1 MELLDFLMECAK
13 IERTIEISRQ
23 FLTKF
28 PTFHPY
34 QAFKQ
39 IDQLNDGYITAQ
51 TIQVFLH
58 RFGYLHTLKECGILF
73 YKPEFKYVDFL
84 RFLLPTNQL
93 LRDYISHSDQQSYQ
107 SNECLKEI
115 AKHISLEIVLM
126 NNLLPPQ
133 SIDKLTD
140 GTREDIE
147 SLFKKERLFVYQD
160 EIDAMV
166 KRLDFYGD
174 GQIDLLLLKNWVL
187 VLNKQTKNK
196 QENQSCSAFVTPK
209 KQIQVQNSIKTT
221 DKKESLKKTA
231 RFMNVSPQKRNLM
244 QRQKSKKKVATPQT
258 QKQGVRGKVTSKK
271 QEGESEKKKIIEVQ
285 TNKKTANTQSKIK
298 SKQPQEIIE
307 YLMDKEIKIEKI
319 KKQLALQKDFNA
331 LDAFRTLDVYSKGSI
346 GKEEI
351 DTLLNQKAGQ
361 SMHIFNR
368 FNSDQ
373 LTYHD
378 FLILLQPQSANFAEI
393 LNTRQPSE
401 DGYKKKMS
409 ELFSNQTIELLIE
422 LLTLLQLI
430 PVKLNAD
437 IQLFNKIDGITRDNF
452 IGVSDLQQY
461 LYESGL
467 RYTHH
472 EAMLLI
478 NAYDKDKDGRLSL
491 QEFLDI

>member
-28 PTFHPY
+28 PSFHPY

-39 IDQLNDGYITAQ
+39 IDLHDEGYITAQ
-51 TIQVFLH
+51 TMQVFLH
-58 RFGYLHTLKECGILF
+58 RFGQLHTLKECGILF

-93 LRDYISHSDQQSYQ
+93 LRDYISHSDQKTQQ

-126 NNLLPPQ
+126 NNLLPPK
-133 SIDKLTD
+133 SLDELAN

-147 SLFKKERLFVYQD
+147 CLFKKERLFVYQD
-160 EIDAMV
+160 EIDAII

-187 VLNKQTKNK
+187 ILNQQIKSKNEK
-196 QENQSCSAFVTPK
+196 ESSSTFATPK
-209 KQIQVQNSIKTT
+209 KKVQIQNAIKTT
-221 DKKESLKKTA
+221 ERKGSTKKTPKVT
-231 RFMNVSPQKRNLM
+231 NVSPKKRNLM
-244 QRQKSKKKVATPQT
+244 EKQKSTKKVASYET
-258 QKQGVRGKVTSKK
+258 QKQEIRGKIAQKK
-271 QEGESEKKKIIEVQ
+271 QEGETEKKMIKEAQ
-285 TNKKTANTQSKIK
+285 TNKKNVNNLSKIK
-298 SKQPQEIIE
+298 PKSPYEIIE
-307 YLMDKEIKIEKI
+307 YLLDKEIKIEKV
-319 KKQLALQKDFNA
+319 KQQLALQKEFNT
-331 LDAFRTLDVYSKGSI
+331 LDAFHALDVYGKGSI
-346 GKEEI
+346 GVEEI
-351 DTLLNQKAGQ
+351 DTLLNQKSGQ
-361 SMHIFNR
+361 SVHIFSR
-368 FNSDQ
+368 FNSNQ

-378 FLILLQPQSANFAEI
+378 FLNLLQPYSVNFAEI
-393 LNTRQPSE
+393 LNTRQPSI
-401 DGYKKKMS
+401 GGNQKKIS
-409 ELFSNQTIELLIE
+409 QLFSNQTIKLLIE
-422 LLTLLQLI
+422 LLTLLQQI

-437 IQLFNKIDGITRDNF
+437 IQLFTKIDSITRDNF

-491 QEFLDI
+491 QEFLDM

>member
-23 FLTKF
+23 FLIKF

-58 RFGYLHTLKECGILF
+58 RFSYLHTLKECGILF

-93 LRDYISHSDQQSYQ
+93 LRDYISHSDQQSQQ

-126 NNLLPPQ
+126 NNLQPPQ
-133 SIDKLTD
+133 SLDQLTD

-147 SLFKKERLFVYQD
+147 QLFKKERLFVYQD
-160 EIDAMV
+160 EIDAMI

-174 GQIDLLLLKNWVL
+174 GQIDLLLLNNWVL
-187 VLNKQTKNK
+187 ILNKQTQIK
-196 QENQSCSAFVTPK
+196 QQKESCSAFVTPK
-209 KQIQVQNSIKTT
+209 KQIQFQNSIKTT
-221 DKKESLKKTA
+221 EKKESKNNTTKLIKQ
-231 RFMNVSPQKRNLM
+231 SPQKRNQIQM
-244 QRQKSKKKVATPQT
+244 QKSKKQVMACQKYKQDNRTKMT
-258 QKQGVRGKVTSKK
+258 QNK
-271 QEGESEKKKIIEVQ
+271 QEVETEKKKIIEVQ
-285 TNKKTANTQSKIK
+285 KNKKNINTQTKNK

-307 YLMDKEIKIEKI
+307 YLLDKEIKIEKI
-319 KKQLALQKDFNA
+319 KQQLALQKDFNT
-331 LDAFRTLDVYSKGSI
+331 LDAFRALDVYSKGSI
-346 GKEEI
+346 GIEEI
-351 DTLLNQKAGQ
+351 DTLLNQKSGQ
-361 SMHIFNR
+361 SMQIFKR
-368 FNSDQ
+368 FNNNQ

-378 FLILLQPQSANFAEI
+378 FLYLLQPYSANFAEI
-393 LNTRQPSE
+393 LNTRQPSV
-401 DGYKKKMS
+401 DGNNKKMS
-409 ELFSNQTIELLIE
+409 ELFSYQTIKLLID
-422 LLTLLQLI
+422 LLTLLQQI

-472 EAMLLI
+472 EAILLI

-491 QEFLDI
+491 QEFLDM

>member
-28 PTFHPY
+28 PSFHPY
-34 QAFKQ
+34 QTFKQ
-39 IDQLNDGYITAQ
+39 IDQHDEGYITAQ

-58 RFGYLHTLKECGILF
+58 RFGHLHTLKECGILF

-93 LRDYISHSDQQSYQ
+93 LRDYISHSDQKTLQ

-126 NNLLPPQ
+126 NNLVPPQ
-133 SIDKLTD
+133 SLEKLAN

-160 EIDAMV
+160 EIDAII

-187 VLNKQTKNK
+187 ILNQQNKSKN
-196 QENQSCSAFVTPK
+196 ERESSSAFVTPK
-209 KQIQVQNSIKTT
+209 KKVQIKNVIKTT
-221 DKKESLKKTA
+221 ERKGSINKTPKLI
-231 RFMNVSPQKRNLM
+231 NISPKKRNLIEK
-244 QRQKSKKKVATPQT
+244 QKSTKKVVNYEI
-258 QKQGVRGKVTSKK
+258 QKQEIRGKIAQKK
-271 QEGESEKKKIIEVQ
+271 QEAQTEKKMIKEVL
-285 TNKKTANTQSKIK
+285 TNKKNIKSLQKIK
-298 SKQPQEIIE
+298 PKSPYEIIE
-307 YLMDKEIKIEKI
+307 YLLDKEIKIEKI
-319 KKQLALQKDFNA
+319 KQQLALQKDFNT
-331 LDAFRTLDVYSKGSI
+331 LDAFHALDVYGKGSI
-346 GKEEI
+346 GVEEI
-351 DTLLNQKAGQ
+351 DTLLNQKSGQ
-361 SMHIFNR
+361 SAHIFNR

-378 FLILLQPQSANFAEI
+378 FLNLLQPFSVNFAEI
-393 LNTRQPSE
+393 LNTRQSNV
-401 DGYKKKMS
+401 DGNQKK
-409 ELFSNQTIELLIE
+409 LNQIFSNQTIKLLIE
-422 LLTLLQLI
+422 LLTLLQQI

-437 IQLFNKIDGITRDNF
+437 IQLFTKIDNITRDNF

-472 EAMLLI
+472 ETMLLI